1 MELDWYSE
9 DDLNS
14 ATIFNHDSIISHK
27 SNENVDLNNDN
38 IVDLKNNVKI
48 ENCFDQNLDVKNEA
62 ELLNILNYL
71 STVSNSLRTLIRN
84 KNIKQNNTLV
94 DRSESTTLGVSRGAQ
109 EMRRI
114 PRENTDDPEINH
126 IISQVE
132 YDKILRYLEWIKEA
146 SIKIKNFFAIP
157 YRKDNSFDPLNIKP
171 FKTSSYKFCNFKE
184 SCSIHKNKNKT
195 CDKNHFVFDMIIND
209 INKLI
214 ESINLI
220 EINNLNWILSN
231 KNILVSYSEETK
243 NYSINKL
250 NNNQNNVVENDNY
263 FLIDKTLIFKSF
275 DVSSYVLNKMYEEA
289 YHFLNFNNKSFQI
302 II

>member
-9 DDLNS
+9 DDVNN
-14 ATIFNHDSIISHK
+14 ATIFNDNSIISFK
-27 SNENVDLNNDN
+27 NNDISKLNNDN
-38 IVDLKNNVKI
+38 IVDFKNNVKV
-48 ENCFDQNLDVKNEA
+48 ENCFEQNINVKNEA
-62 ELLNILNYL
+62 ELLNVLHYL
-71 STVSNSLRTLIRN
+71 SSVSNNLRTSIRN
-84 KNIKQNNTLV
+84 KNIKQN
-94 DRSESTTLGVSRGAQ
+94 
-109 EMRRI
+109 
-114 PRENTDDPEINH
+114 PREIYDNKQDDDKNSIQIIN
-126 IISQVE
+126 QLE
-132 YDKILRYLEWIKEA
+132 FDKILKYLDWIKEA

-220 EINNLNWILSN
+220 GIDNLNWILSN
-231 KNILVSYSEETK
+231 RNILINYLEENK
-243 NYSINKL
+243 NYSITRL
-250 NNNQNNVVENDNY
+250 NNNQGNIVENENY

-275 DVSSYVLNKMYEEA
+275 DVTSYVLNKMYEEA
-289 YHFLNFNNKSFQI
+289 YSFLNFNNKSHQI
-302 II
+302 LM